1 MDHPTVSDVPVGP
14 DVKVQYRGDAA
25 KLFPLALG
33 VGVLGLVTFGIY
45 RFWGKARIRRHV
57 WGKMRVGDDALEFT
71 GTGLEMFLGFLM
83 AVVALAIYLAIVQL
97 ILFSVGIRFIFDPQS
112 EMEVIAQGV
121 SVALSFVAV
130 LPLLIF
136 AAYRAR
142 RYKLART
149 RFRGIRFGMEK
160 AAGGY
165 VIRALGYLGLTVVS
179 LGLLWPL
186 MTFRLEAYMTD
197 RTWYGGARF
206 RQGGTWTGLYRAYRH
221 VIVGMALVAAAV
233 VLGLMDQGGLAALSG
248 IVGAIWGGIGLILY
262 RVRGF
267 GYLMSH
273 KALEGGLGFRAE
285 PRAGTVVWTYIKGA
299 LIVGLLGGV
308 ASGVIFSP
316 LGAMMAGVED
326 AGDLMR
332 VEYAVLGVVM
342 YLLVLTVFGALSLV
356 FISQPVLA
364 HFADSV
370 TVTGIGALD
379 AVRQR
384 VADDGADAEGLADA
398 LDMGGAF

>member
-1 MDHPTVSDVPVGP
+1 MDHPAVSDL
-14 DVKVQYRGDAA
+14 KVQYRGDAA

-33 VGVLGLVTFGIY
+33 TGVLGLVTLGIY

-83 AVVALAIYLAIVQL
+83 AVVVLAVYLAIVQL
-97 ILFSVGIRFIFDPQS
+97 ILFSVGIRFVFDPQS
-112 EMEVIAQGV
+112 EMEEIAQGI
-121 SVALSFVAV
+121 SIALSFLAV
-130 LPLLIF
+130 LPLMIF
-136 AAYRAR
+136 AAYRSR

-149 RFRGIRFGMEK
+149 RLRGIRFAMDN

-165 VIRALGYLGLTVVS
+165 VIRALGYLVLTVLT

-206 RQGGTWTGLYRAYRH
+206 RQGGAWTGLYRAYFH
-221 VIVGMALVAAAV
+221 VIVGMGMILAAV
-233 VLGLMDQGGLAALSG
+233 VFGALDEGWMAGLLSVLG
-248 IVGAIWGGIGLILY
+248 VIWGLVGLILY
-262 RVRGF
+262 RVRAF

-273 KALEGGLGFRAE
+273 KEMEGGLGFRAE
-285 PRAGTVVWTYIKGA
+285 PRAGAVVWTYLKGA

-308 ASGVIFSP
+308 ASAVIFAP
-316 LGAMMAGVED
+316 LGAMMVGIEEASEFVQLEF
-326 AGDLMR
+326 
-332 VEYAVLGVVM
+332 AVLGVVL

-364 HFADSV
+364 QFVDSV
-370 TVTGIGALD
+370 TVTGVAALD

-384 VADDGADAEGLADA
+384 VADGGADAEGLADA

>member
-1 MDHPTVSDVPVGP
+1 
-14 DVKVQYRGDAA
+14 
-25 KLFPLALG
+25 
-33 VGVLGLVTFGIY
+33 
-45 RFWGKARIRRHV
+45 
-57 WGKMRVGDDALEFT
+57 
-71 GTGLEMFLGFLM
+71 MFLGFLM

-97 ILFSVGIRFIFDPQS
+97 ILFSVGIRFVFDPQS

-121 SVALSFVAV
+121 SIALSFLAV

-136 AAYRAR
+136 AAYRSR

-149 RFRGIRFGMEK
+149 RLRGIRFAMDN

-165 VIRALGYLGLTVVS
+165 VIRALGYLVLTVVT

-206 RQGGTWTGLYRAYRH
+206 RQGGVWTGLYRAYFH
-221 VIVGMALVAAAV
+221 VIVGMGMILAAFVFGALGEDWMAGLLG
-233 VLGLMDQGGLAALSG
+233 VLG
-248 IVGAIWGGIGLILY
+248 VIWGLVGLILY
-262 RVRGF
+262 RVRAF

-273 KALEGGLGFRAE
+273 KEMEGGLGFRAE
-285 PRAGTVVWTYIKGA
+285 PRAGAVVWAYLKGV
-299 LIVGLLGGV
+299 LIVGLLGGF
-308 ASGVIFSP
+308 ASAVIFAP
-316 LGAMMAGVED
+316 LGAMMVGIEEASELVQLEF
-326 AGDLMR
+326 
-332 VEYAVLGVVM
+332 AVLGVVL

-364 HFADSV
+364 HFVGSV
-370 TVTGIGALD
+370 TVTGVAALD

-384 VADDGADAEGLADA
+384 LADGGADAEGLADA

>member
-1 MDHPTVSDVPVGP
+1 MDHPAVSDL
-14 DVKVQYRGDAA
+14 KVQYRGDAA

-33 VGVLGLVTFGIY
+33 TGVLGLVTLGIY

-83 AVVALAIYLAIVQL
+83 AVVVLAVYLAIVQL
-97 ILFSVGIRFIFDPQS
+97 ILFSVGIRFVFDPQS
-112 EMEVIAQGV
+112 EMEEIAQGI
-121 SVALSFVAV
+121 SIALSFLAV
-130 LPLLIF
+130 LPLMIF
-136 AAYRAR
+136 AAYRSR
-142 RYKLART
+142 RYKLGRT
-149 RFRGIRFGMEK
+149 RLRGIRFAMDN

-165 VIRALGYLGLTVVS
+165 VIRALGYLVVTVLT

-206 RQGGTWTGLYRAYRH
+206 RQGGAWTGLYRAYFH
-221 VIVGMALVAAAV
+221 VIVGMGMILAAV
-233 VLGLMDQGGLAALSG
+233 VFGALDEGWMAGLLSVLG
-248 IVGAIWGGIGLILY
+248 VIWGLVGLILY
-262 RVRGF
+262 RVRAF

-273 KALEGGLGFRAE
+273 KEMEGGLGFRAE
-285 PRAGTVVWTYIKGA
+285 PRAGAVVWAYIKGA

-308 ASGVIFSP
+308 ASAVIFAP
-316 LGAMMAGVED
+316 LGAMMVGIEEASEFVQLEF
-326 AGDLMR
+326 
-332 VEYAVLGVVM
+332 AVLGVVL

-364 HFADSV
+364 QFVNSV
-370 TVTGIGALD
+370 TVTGVAALD

-384 VADDGADAEGLADA
+384 VADGGADAEGLADA

>member
-1 MDHPTVSDVPVGP
+1 MDHPAVSEL
-14 DVKVQYRGDAA
+14 KVQYRGDAA

-33 VGVLGLVTFGIY
+33 TGVLGLVTLGIY

-83 AVVALAIYLAIVQL
+83 AVVVLAVYLAVVQL
-97 ILFSVGIRFIFDPQS
+97 ILFSVGIRFVFDPQS
-112 EMEVIAQGV
+112 EMEEIAQGI
-121 SVALSFVAV
+121 SIALSFLAV
-130 LPLLIF
+130 LPLMIF

-149 RFRGIRFGMEK
+149 RLRGIRFAMDN

-165 VIRALGYLGLTVVS
+165 VIRALGYLVLTVAT

-206 RQGGTWTGLYRAYRH
+206 RQGGAWTGLYRAYFH
-221 VIVGMALVAAAV
+221 VIVGMGMILAAV
-233 VLGLMDQGGLAALSG
+233 VFGALDEGWMAGLLSVLG
-248 IVGAIWGGIGLILY
+248 VIWGLVGLILY
-262 RVRGF
+262 RVRAF

-273 KALEGGLGFRAE
+273 KEMEGGLGFRAA
-285 PRAGTVVWTYIKGA
+285 PRAGAVVWAYFKGA

-308 ASGVIFSP
+308 ASAVIFAP
-316 LGAMMAGVED
+316 LGAMMVGIEEASEFVQLEF
-326 AGDLMR
+326 
-332 VEYAVLGVVM
+332 AVLGVVL

-364 HFADSV
+364 QFVDSV
-370 TVTGIGALD
+370 TVTGVAALD

-384 VADDGADAEGLADA
+384 LADGGADAEGLADA